1 MNKFELLSSAYDE
14 DNLKQ
19 SINKW
24 FFNEPYQIVMHG
36 KYKTIKKNGKILDHY
51 RITKK
56 NGRVR
61 FEANL
66 TPFMETNN

>member
-14 DNLKQ
+14 ENLKH
-19 SINKW
+19 SISKW
-24 FFNEPYQIVMHG
+24 FCNEPYEIVVHG
-36 KYKTIKKNGKILDHY
+36 KYKTIKKEGKILDDY

-61 FEANL
+61 FEAN
-66 TPFMETNN
+66 FTN